1 MKRKALLIVGLLVCM
16 SMQTIMAE
24 YANIPAP
31 SDKDGNSDTLSIDGT
46 VITKMA
52 SVGGD
57 VELQAMTRGHTSETI
72 VTADIHRTNLE
83 PIDFIGQFGSSS
95 TTIGDLVGTVV
106 LTKTGVHEDDGN
118 TAIWDGTFTLPV
130 SEVGGV
136 YAASFTAEHGS
147 LQAVDNPTQYSEIF
161 RHEFENVLRAIDD
174 SWDIA
179 NPTAE
184 IEGVFEILEFQVVTN
199 GGWSEFVDTATEGSG
214 PGSWQAMIDAADQYN
229 LSEGAQ
235 FLEFLMEFLDSGDV
249 DASLAMVT
257 GLMTYLNDFP
267 LPRAMDQFD
276 DMADYMMTF
285 DPIENFTRFE
295 GTDQFEAAYNAMLG
309 SNEWDALT
317 GALDDLAN
325 NTKQFEA
332 AQTLMRNVA
341 LLSVSVHPEAL
352 IEGIEAY
359 LEPLMNED
367 IDNMTAM
374 QKFIVGLAIQD
385 VEVVDNDGDERPE
398 QIIWEYEQ
406 LMETPEGQAW
416 TANMES
422 GDGWINDA
430 FDDFNSLPEDCLN
443 YLLDSF
449 EDPAWGDAGEALGE
463 FGSWIANASG
473 GERSADWYPESDEG
487 DEESDDGTSS
497 GGESQ
502 SIIFEELYDVETTLY
517 DPNVLD
523 LGVELRFYG
532 PDYSDESRYPQTM
545 TMSMTDSS
553 GNVESAVLVLDNDE
567 RNSYFGRLTA
577 DSIENNVWTFS
588 QPLENY
594 AYADEVYEAQIEL
607 VPLQSSILIGLTYES
622 GLDEMFVGSALGV
635 LVDQD
640 ETTSVDAPYDVEAL
654 SYDAYGPVVDAEVDI
669 AILRV
674 SPQKAAEAVG
684 TLSPEGDVDYTSG
697 STSIVAEYDGDDL
710 DGDVMGVIEIY
721 EYEHGEHPQAA
732 VLVEDEIEINGMG
745 STWGASQSDHLPQEG
760 GLANVGTMGTT
771 ESGLEFEFWQTIPL
785 PGTAGCAKTSAYHSF
800 ESEENEVQVQWSYSE
815 FYGFVDDNSGED
827 VEERES
833 FEKPDLDTLTID
845 WGDGSEQYQY
855 QYGQDGDYTEE
866 SWEYHTY
873 ESNGDYWI
881 QITYTPID
889 GYTPVTHSI
898 EFAVED
904 EESGFRDYDDED
916 EPYLRQQVQEGWC
929 GLPIQTTSTPNPE
942 IIDAFITDGPFEVM
956 DEQIFTTD
964 SDGMATMT
972 ATPSLPGLY
981 ISVVQTK
988 HTRDGSEMTGLG
1000 LNLVAVTEA
1009 SISLGGDLVE
1019 ETTFAGI
1026 PVYTATPNSDNLV
1039 DIDVTTSGMGDE
1051 EYTVQLMVVPLPMNV
1066 PFPDIDMENW
1076 EDQSDG
1082 LEFQSGTTTR
1092 TSEFYLHAPMSMV
1105 VSLIM
1110 EEGALWPTAI
1120 HFGVIL
1126 NNPGTLDFDGTLG
1139 PGQTTNIALD
1149 EEYGVASRILA
1160 IATPKVGLDP
1170 ASVDLS
1176 AFTEILYGDVIR
1188 EQVFGWVNFE
1198 QDLEA
1203 TCEELEG
1210 WHEQDWETQEDFVRM
1225 QLTDDSNEYVHP
1237 NQYSPNA
1244 VLTDADGDV
1253 IQPESD
1259 WSQSEWDD
1267 PRNFY
1272 ANFDLSAGEYR
1283 LTVDS
1288 GYFKV
1293 EVSEVEDEE
1302 MGDTY
1307 WEFNVENDRVCSN
1320 EEQLEGQEEED
1331 AVFDLFDE
1339 IFGSLDSF
1347 AWGLGSSADLH
1358 LPDLSSPQD
1367 DYTVIAMVQIGEGE
1381 DATLMAALDEKVA
1394 EPNPEPP
1401 VMMNMSLSFSP
1412 ANPLPGDVVQITA
1425 IDNETKQPIEGLS
1438 AVLIRNDITLFGLIT
1453 DDDGRVSFGVTEG
1466 EILIRF
1472 SGEMYNTEELLII
1485 VTEEGVETGEGEN
1498 LPVDSDGDGT
1508 VDSEDVFPDD
1518 PSEWLDC
1525 DGDGI
1530 GDNADDSDSVC
1541 DPNDAIDPNGPDA
1554 VPGCTDSAALNYNS
1568 AANTNDGSCEYDG
1581 TVNPNN
1587 PDDQTNTTGDG
1598 NDGDGDESSTSGADM
1613 GTIGIIAGVV
1623 VFLMLAIAGAVLFI
1637 RGRADADEDWYD
1649 EPANM
1654 IASQDRMFDSG
1665 PGGPPPTMRGTM
1677 QDGYEVI
1684 QYPEGSG
1691 SWYYRDQATGKW
1703 MEWV

>member
-1 MKRKALLIVGLLVCM
+1 MKRKALLIVSLLVCM

-24 YANIPAP
+24 YANVPTP
-31 SDKDGNSDTLSIDGT
+31 NDQYGNSDTLSIDGT

-72 VTADIHRTNLE
+72 VTADIHRTNVE

-161 RHEFENVLRAIDD
+161 RHEFENVLQAIDD

-184 IEGVFEILEFQVVTN
+184 IQGVFDILEFQVVTN

-309 SNEWDALT
+309 SDEWDALT

-374 QKFIVGLAIQD
+374 QKFIVGMAIQD
-385 VEVVDNDGDERPE
+385 VEVVDSDGDERPE

-449 EDPAWGDAGEALGE
+449 DDPAWGDAGEALGE
-463 FGSWIANASG
+463 FGSWMANASG
-473 GERSADWYPESDEG
+473 GARSAEWHPESDEG

-497 GGESQ
+497 EGESQ
-502 SIIFEELYDVETTLY
+502 TIIFEELYDVETTLY

-523 LGVELRFYG
+523 LGVRLEISG
-532 PDYSDESRYPQTM
+532 PDDESKYPETF
-545 TMSMTDSS
+545 TMSMTDSY
-553 GNVESAVLVLDNDE
+553 GQVESAVLVFDNDE
-567 RNSYFGRLTA
+567 RAYFGRLTA
-577 DSIENNVWTFS
+577 DSVKNNVWTFS

-594 AYADEVYEAQIEL
+594 AYADEVYEAKIEL
-607 VPLQSSILIGLTYES
+607 EPLQSSVLIGLTYES

-640 ETTSVDAPYDVEAL
+640 ETTSVDAPYVVDSL
-654 SYDAYGPVVDAEVDI
+654 SYDAYGPVADAEVDI

-674 SPQKAAEAVG
+674 SPQKGSEAAA
-684 TLSPEGDVDYTSG
+684 TLSPEGGVDYTSG
-697 STSIVAEYDGDDL
+697 STNIVAEYNGDDL
-710 DGDVMGVIEIY
+710 DGDVEGTLETFTGN
-721 EYEHGEHPQAA
+721 EERNGEEHPQA
-732 VLVEDEIEINGMG
+732 VQNVNEDWEEIERSGMG
-745 STWGASQSDHLPQEG
+745 STWGASHSDSLPVAG
-760 GLANVGTMGTT
+760 GLADVATRGTT
-771 ESGLEFEFWQTIPL
+771 ESGLEFEFIQQMPL
-785 PGTAGCAKTSAYHSF
+785 PGTAGCARSQGSSGGGYVSIGWDYGLFTSYDD
-800 ESEENEVQVQWSYSE
+800 ENEETTY
-815 FYGFVDDNSGED
+815 YD
-827 VEERES
+827 
-833 FEKPDLDTLTID
+833 KPDLDTLTIN
-845 WGDGSEQYQY
+845 WGDSSEEYEY
-855 QYGQDGDYTEE
+855 RYGQDDDYREDG
-866 SWEYHTY
+866 WEGHSYAD
-873 ESNGDYWI
+873 NGDYWI
-881 QITYTPID
+881 EITYTPID
-889 GYTPVTHSI
+889 GYSPVTHS
-898 EFAVED
+898 FNYLVGD
-904 EESGFRDYDDED
+904 DESGFRLYDGE
-916 EPYLRQQVQEGWC
+916 EPYTTDWVEEGWC
-929 GLPIQTTSTPNPE
+929 DLQNFERHLPTPE

-1000 LNLVAVTEA
+1000 LNLVAVTQA

-1039 DIDVTTSGMGDE
+1039 NIDVATSGMGDE
-1051 EYTVQLMVVPLPMNV
+1051 EFTVQLMVEPLPMNV
-1066 PFPDIDMENW
+1066 PFPDIDMESW
-1076 EDQSDG
+1076 EGQSEEI
-1082 LEFQSGTTTR
+1082 EFRSGTSTNGDN
-1092 TSEFYLHAPMSMV
+1092 FYLDAPMNLV
-1105 VSLIM
+1105 VSMIM

-1198 QDLEA
+1198 QNLEA

-1210 WHEQDWETQEDFVRM
+1210 WHEEVWDDNGQDDYFRM

-1237 NQYSPNA
+1237 HEYSPYA
-1244 VLTDADGDV
+1244 VLTDADGLV

-1259 WSQSEWDD
+1259 WSQSEWEEAG
-1267 PRNFY
+1267 NFY

-1288 GYFKV
+1288 GYFDV
-1293 EVSEVEDEE
+1293 EISEAEDEE
-1302 MGDTY
+1302 HGGTY
-1307 WEFNVENDRVCSN
+1307 WAFDVEDNRVCSN

-1412 ANPLPGDVVQITA
+1412 ADPLPGDVVQITA
-1425 IDNETKQPIEGLS
+1425 IDNQTKQPIEGLS
-1438 AVLIRNDITLFGLIT
+1438 AVLIRNNITLYGLIT
-1453 DDDGRVSFGVTEG
+1453 DDDGRISFGVTEG

-1485 VTEEGVETGEGEN
+1485 VTEEGVETGDGED

-1508 VDSEDVFPDD
+1508 VDSEDAFPED
-1518 PSEWLDC
+1518 PNEWLDC

-1541 DPNDAIDPNGPDA
+1541 DPNDAIDPDGPDA
-1554 VPGCTDSAALNYNS
+1554 IPGCTDSTALNYNS
-1568 AANTNDGSCEYDG
+1568 AANSDDGSCEYDG
-1581 TVNPNN
+1581 GIDPNN
-1587 PDDQTNTTGDG
+1587 PDNQTNTTGG
-1598 NDGDGDESSTSGADM
+1598 SSDGDGDESTTSGLDM

-1637 RGRADADEDWYD
+1637 RGRANADEDWYE

-1665 PGGPPPTMRGTM
+1665 PSGPPPTMRGTM